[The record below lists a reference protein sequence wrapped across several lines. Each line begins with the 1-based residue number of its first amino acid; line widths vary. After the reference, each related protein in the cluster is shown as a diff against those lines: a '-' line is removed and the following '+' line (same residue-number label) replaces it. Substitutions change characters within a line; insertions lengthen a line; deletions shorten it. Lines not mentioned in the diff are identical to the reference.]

1 MVHRSG
7 LYACALGPV
16 PGGRAQEGD
25 LAEARRLNG
34 QVLQHYVTGQYLQA
48 IPIAQRALAITEKA
62 LGPEHAD
69 SATALNNLALWLC
82 LLRKRLGSRAQA
94 KLMPSRPPQKF
105 ADVVGAPKRK

>member
-1 MVHRSG
+1 LRSNGSG
-7 LYACALGPV
+7 LH
-16 PGGRAQEGD
+16 
-25 LAEARRLNG
+25 RRYL
-34 QVLQHYVTGQYLQA
+34 QYLQA

-105 ADVVGAPKRK
+105 VDVVGAQRK